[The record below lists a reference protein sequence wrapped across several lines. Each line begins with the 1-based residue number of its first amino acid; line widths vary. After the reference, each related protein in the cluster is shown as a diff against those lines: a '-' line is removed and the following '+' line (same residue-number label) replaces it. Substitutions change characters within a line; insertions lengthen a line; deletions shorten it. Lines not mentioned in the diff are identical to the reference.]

1 MTKTIT
7 AFLSDVVSFLESE
20 VLPEPYDSCRYFD
33 NCVARANDQSEVVKI
48 KNLSF
53 CKRTTNGDVTRVN
66 NALSDSEVHLEFHI
80 IDSEQITDSWS
91 TFLSQI
97 NIRLETPE
105 IDTPPVL
112 KWESTHDR
120 VGNLKYD
127 EWFGPDEEYI
137 EEDISARDAIHRGVK
152 RQLYTI
158 LPGLEINSKRDSI
171 SPLELKVMYEE
182 KSQIL
187 DSLDA
192 VKSR

>member
-1 MTKTIT
+1 M
-7 AFLSDVVSFLESE
+7 SFLENE
-20 VLPEPYDSCRYFD
+20 LLPEPYDNCRYFD

-53 CKRTTNGDVTRVN
+53 CKKDTDGDVTRVN
-66 NALSDSEVHLEFHI
+66 NVLSNSEVHLEFHF
-80 IDSEQITDSWS
+80 IDGEQITDSWGA
-91 TFLSQI
+91 FLNQI
-97 NIRLETPE
+97 NIRLETPG

-112 KWESTHDR
+112 KWESTR
-120 VGNLKYD
+120 NQVGNLKYD
-127 EWFGPDEEYI
+127 EWFGPDGEYI

-158 LPGLEINSKRDSI
+158 LPGLEIDSKRDSI

-182 KSQIL
+182 ESQIL

-192 VKSR
+192 VETR